1 MRAASAT
8 GAVGDRAVTHGDQ
21 CHAMARHHLAHSGH
35 GRSSYQAVQV
45 FASSVTHALSTNDW
59 TYGERSSMVK
69 ISDTERAD
77 DDVSGLASLRDRR
90 PAMRW

>member
-1 MRAASAT
+1 
-8 GAVGDRAVTHGDQ
+8 
-21 CHAMARHHLAHSGH
+21 
-35 GRSSYQAVQV
+35 VQV

-69 ISDTERAD
+69 MSDTERAD